1 MSSRPS
7 LKKRNAPAATEAFQ
21 KSTSGEEIMAK
32 TTRILGA
39 VKFERSATEGRG
51 STNVVPFP
59 LDRAVNVRGRE
70 SFNRVMA
77 RFPSLRTE
85 QAWELVNLAWQIA

>member
-1 MSSRPS
+1 
-7 LKKRNAPAATEAFQ
+7 
-21 KSTSGEEIMAK
+21 MAK

-39 VKFERSATEGRG
+39 VKFERSVTEGRG

-85 QAWELVNLAWQIA
+85 QAWELVNLAWKIA